1 MRVPVRVRASAS
13 TRAPVQALR
22 SARAAQPT
30 LARRL
35 VPGLAPGLV
44 LVLVPGLVPGLVL
57 VLVPGLV
64 RRKAPLRAQA
74 RMPKGSEA
82 RQPVQA
88 RTIPS
93 APTSATVHARI
104 RRQARALAV

>member
-1 MRVPVRVRASAS
+1 
-13 TRAPVQALR
+13 VQALR
-22 SARAAQPT
+22 SARAAQPA

-35 VPGLAPGLV
+35 VLL
-44 LVLVPGLVPGLVL
+44 LVPVPGLVL
-57 VLVPGLV
+57 VLV
-64 RRKAPLRAQA
+64 RRLAPLRAQA

-104 RRQARALAV
+104 RRRARAV